1 MFSVIHLNKNVKE
14 ILRNKL
20 KRFRN
25 NTYIC
30 HSLCIYYI
38 DREGGNDMQQEE
50 NRKDQEIISIEEYLY
65 KRKKIKEREEQ
76 KWSPYTASVKEKSSA
91 LMLAELYM

>member
-1 MFSVIHLNKNVKE
+1 MLSVIHIYKNVKK

-25 NTYIC
+25 STYIC

-50 NRKDQEIISIEEYLY
+50 NKKNQEIISIEEYLY
-65 KRKKIKEREEQ
+65 KRKKIKEQEEQ
-76 KWSPYTASVKEKSSA
+76 QLAAYGIATKEKSSA
-91 LMLAELYM
+91 LALAELYM